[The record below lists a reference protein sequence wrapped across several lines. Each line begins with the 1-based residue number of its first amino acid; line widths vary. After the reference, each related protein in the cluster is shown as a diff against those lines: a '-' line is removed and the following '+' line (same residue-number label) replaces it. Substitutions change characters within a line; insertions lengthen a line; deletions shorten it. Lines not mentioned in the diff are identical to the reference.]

1 MKTTPARLLPG
12 PRTGPRVRAAR
23 LDDRARRRLALR
35 AGVLVAAAL
44 VLMAMTSRPAHA
56 VDNSVKFGA
65 PTVLSQQGQRLK
77 VLLPV
82 RSAPADRATAASF
95 LVRESE
101 VPQGHTPPAAADFT
115 VLRPA
120 QADYVVLQSAEIVR
134 APQVALLISVAG
146 DPLSPYRMDLDVPNQ
161 GSALT
166 PLAQAGGG
174 EARRAGGRSGSDGS
188 QVRTR
193 KLVGPRGDSTLPP
206 K

>member
-1 MKTTPARLLPG
+1 MKITPARPLPG
-12 PRTGPRVRAAR
+12 PRVRTLR
-23 LDDRARRRLALR
+23 PDDRAQRRLALR

-44 VLMAMTSRPAHA
+44 ALTAMTSRPAGA
-56 VDNSVKFGA
+56 VDSSVKFGA

-82 RSAPADRATAASF
+82 RSAPNDRATAASF

-101 VPQGHTPPAAADFT
+101 VPQGHTPPVAADFS
-115 VLRPA
+115 VQRPA

-146 DPLSPYRMDLDVPNQ
+146 DPLSPYRMDLEVPSQ
-161 GSALT
+161 GSAMA
-166 PLAQAGGG
+166 PLAQAGNG
-174 EARRAGGRSGSDGS
+174 EARRSGSRGASDGS

-193 KLVGPRGDSTLPP
+193 KLTGPRGDSTLPP